1 MKKFSLIT
9 LVCIL
14 TFNSYC
20 QKKQRFK
27 SGVRLTENNMLDEF
41 KDADSIL
48 FIFDVVG
55 CKANFYND
63 LRKQIAKR
71 FKKSNKKIGFNFNI
85 YTIVQVEKIPT
96 KIHLQKDYALVCQIV
111 IRNFRSWDTHLYKKR
126 KQNYDLSLKIS
137 NPHGDIVHRTA
148 TINVSSYWNIA
159 TQNRKTSTLIYKLF
173 ND

>member
-1 MKKFSLIT
+1 MKRCSLIT
-9 LVCIL
+9 FVFIL
-14 TFNSYC
+14 SFNSYC
-20 QKKQRFK
+20 QEKQKFK

-41 KDADSIL
+41 KNADAIL

-55 CKANFYND
+55 CQANFYND
-63 LRKQIAKR
+63 LRKQIDKR
-71 FKKSNKKIGFNFNI
+71 FKKSNKKIGFNFGI
-85 YTIVQVEKIPT
+85 HTIVEVEKIPT
-96 KIHLQKDYALVCQIV
+96 KRNLQKDYDLVCQIAV
-111 IRNFRSWDTHLYKKR
+111 RNFRGWDTHLYKKR

-137 NPHGDIVHRTA
+137 NPHGDIVHRTS